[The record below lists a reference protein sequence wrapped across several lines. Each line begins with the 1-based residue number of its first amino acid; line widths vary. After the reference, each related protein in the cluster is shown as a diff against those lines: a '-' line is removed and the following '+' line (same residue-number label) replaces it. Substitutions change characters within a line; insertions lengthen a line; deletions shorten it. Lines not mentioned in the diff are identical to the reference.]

1 MATANDELPRLV
13 LVLRILDVAMS
24 DDNYDDVG
32 ENVINNSKITAAVG
46 ANTFTANYNNKH
58 DYDTADVL

>member
-1 MATANDELPRLV
+1 